1 MCACW
6 HYVPQLLLMFGQPPA
21 GYPKPRYASFSSAT
35 YARRWV
41 RGDTI
46 VRKYSSVCMQ
56 MHVCVRAGTSWST
69 AEGVDRRQHR
79 IHVLSRRLQSS
90 SSSICISIQICVRD
104 PFSCERCRY
113 LNKRYSIS
121 KYISRRAVETQTLI
135 YGLCG
140 SVCMCVTPSG
150 DQLGRLL
157 VEWS

>member
-6 HYVPQLLLMFGQPPA
+6 HYVPQLLLVFGRPPA

-35 YARRWV
+35 YARRLV

-46 VRKYSSVCMQ
+46 VRKYSSVCKQ

-90 SSSICISIQICVRD
+90 SSSICISIHLCVRD
-104 PFSCERCRY
+104 PFSCRY
-113 LNKRYSIS
+113 LNERFSIS
-121 KYISRRAVETQTLI
+121 KYISRRASGNADPNQWSLR
-135 YGLCG
+135 
-140 SVCMCVTPSG
+140 VCVCVCDSIRRPT
-150 DQLGRLL
+150 
-157 VEWS
+157 

>member
-6 HYVPQLLLMFGQPPA
+6 HYVPQLLLVFGRPPA
-21 GYPKPRYASFSSAT
+21 GYPKPPYASFSSAT
-35 YARRWV
+35 CARRWV

-46 VRKYSSVCMQ
+46 VRKYSSVCKQ
-56 MHVCVRAGTSWST
+56 MHVCVYESGTSWST

-79 IHVLSRRLQSS
+79 IHVLSSRLQSS
-90 SSSICISIQICVRD
+90 SSSICISIHLCVRD
-104 PFSCERCRY
+104 PFSCRY